1 MKRLIFSLIG
11 LLMLG
16 SSIMVYGSTAPDSVI
31 YYYGFEDNLD
41 SFSEENPQDSIE
53 GIWYCDDDLNKVY
66 FKDTIIRVSNDI
78 GRNLLFGWSEYSLEN
93 EIIEKHQI
101 SNTNSTSSENSVLK
115 WSMSVEGSIGIDL
128 YGFSL
133 EPNQL
138 YRVSFWA
145 KSIGVTPLTVDIR
158 RGYHTKLGLPKNST
172 VDTPTSG
179 HIGFSNGY
187 RSYGNDVY
195 DFELTEEWKQISLL
209 FYYTGDSII
218 NNYVQN
224 MRNFGYYFKGED
236 YDVGPYIDESGNKF
250 EKTLQADL
258 FSLVFYSSS
267 YQSSQEIYLDDIT
280 IERTDIPVANAL
292 LDKNNNVILDMG
304 YDVEI
309 EHLKGNSEDE
319 SITNQWSLYGTANND
334 SFVLS
339 PSKVEKNS
347 YVTSYCL
354 YLDDEISGKSIDA
367 LTLHYESNK
376 TNREF
381 ALKITD
387 EYFSG
392 LISEDNYVPDFVIP
406 ITYGYNN
413 GQATDVP
420 EIDSDKTKEQSV
432 YYDLFGRRVENP
444 QSGLYIKDGKKI
456 FIKY

>member
-1 MKRLIFSLIG
+1 
-11 LLMLG
+11 
-16 SSIMVYGSTAPDSVI
+16 
-31 YYYGFEDNLD
+31 
-41 SFSEENPQDSIE
+41 
-53 GIWYCDDDLNKVY
+53 
-66 FKDTIIRVSNDI
+66 
-78 GRNLLFGWSEYSLEN
+78 
-93 EIIEKHQI
+93 
-101 SNTNSTSSENSVLK
+101 
-115 WSMSVEGSIGIDL
+115 
-128 YGFSL
+128 
-133 EPNQL
+133 
-138 YRVSFWA
+138 
-145 KSIGVTPLTVDIR
+145 
-158 RGYHTKLGLPKNST
+158 
-172 VDTPTSG
+172 
-179 HIGFSNGY
+179 
-187 RSYGNDVY
+187 
-195 DFELTEEWKQISLL
+195 
-209 FYYTGDSII
+209 
-218 NNYVQN
+218 
-224 MRNFGYYFKGED
+224 
-236 YDVGPYIDESGNKF
+236 
-250 EKTLQADL
+250 
-258 FSLVFYSSS
+258 
-267 YQSSQEIYLDDIT
+267 
-280 IERTDIPVANAL
+280 
-292 LDKNNNVILDMG
+292 MG

-413 GQATDVP
+413 GQTTDVP

-444 QSGLYIKDGKKI
+444 QSGLYIKDGKKV
-456 FIKY
+456 FVK